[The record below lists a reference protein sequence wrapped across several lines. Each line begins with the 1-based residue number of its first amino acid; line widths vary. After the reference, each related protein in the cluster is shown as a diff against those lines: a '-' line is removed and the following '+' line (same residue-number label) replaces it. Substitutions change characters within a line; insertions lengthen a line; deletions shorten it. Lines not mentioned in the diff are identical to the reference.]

1 MLATMDDAPLNTTA
15 AIRVHPDVVW
25 RDVDG
30 EIVLLNVVTGQY
42 FGLDEVGSRVWAL
55 LTLDGDAGAS
65 LAVLRDRVVAEFEV
79 EAHAAQADLTDL
91 LTQLLEQQLIAVG
104 AAQS

>member
-1 MLATMDDAPLNTTA
+1 MDAYPNLIGK
-15 AIRVHPDVVW
+15 IRVHPDVVW

-55 LTLDGDAGAS
+55 LQQDGDSGAS
-65 LAVLRDRVVAEFEV
+65 LEALRDRVVAEFDV
-79 EAHAAQADLTDL
+79 DPGVAVADLAAL
-91 LTQLLEQQLIAVG
+91 MQQLLDQQLINVG
-104 AAQS
+104 A

>member
-1 MLATMDDAPLNTTA
+1 MDENPSLAGQ
-15 AIRVHPDVVW
+15 IRVHPDVVW

-55 LTLDGDAGAS
+55 LQQDGEAGTL
-65 LAVLRDRVVAEFEV
+65 LATLQSRVTAEFEV
-79 EAHAAQADLTDL
+79 DAPTALADLTAL
-91 LTQLLEQQLIAVG
+91 IKQLTDQQLVTV
-104 AAQS
+104 SV

>member
-1 MLATMDDAPLNTTA
+1 MDASNNLIGK
-15 AIRVHPDVVW
+15 IRVHPDVVW

-55 LTLDGDAGAS
+55 LQADGETGATLDA
-65 LAVLRDRVVAEFEV
+65 LRDRVVAEFDV
-79 EAHAAQADLTDL
+79 TPAGAQEDLRVL
-91 LTQLLEQQLIAVG
+91 FLQLVEQQLVTVSA
-104 AAQS
+104 

>member
-1 MLATMDDAPLNTTA
+1 MDASPNLTGT
-15 AIRVHPDVVW
+15 IRVHPDVVW

-42 FGLDEVGSRVWAL
+42 FGLDEVGSRVWVL
-55 LTLDGDAGAS
+55 LTSDGDAGAS
-65 LAVLRDRVVAEFEV
+65 LEVLRDRVVAEFEV
-79 EAHAAQADLTDL
+79 EAPAAQADLTDL